1 MDFVR
6 RPCFNRAE
14 DKGKSLFFR
23 VGAHECGHREKC
35 VPSALTVR
43 FLSTTVRVHRWCP
56 SGAAEQARCLAGRT
70 VVFRGHKEIYQRCFL
85 CRNVIRVLAG
95 SPTAAD
101 SSQAR
106 PRPHVHV
113 LPQRMLSLPERR
125 SSSGDVTA
133 MKRCQTFCMRVSML
147 IALVAVLL
155 GAMCLIM
162 LRFPEKDVH
171 MASTDMRLV
180 EAVSNV
186 WCGGQEFVSA
196 HPFSVYRVNDLPPT
210 VPANHIHHSIELSA
224 SVPSGKFHYLR
235 YYLLPGSNVTADV
248 VADEPGGTVHAV
260 RGEEEL
266 QRCIRTLQEQGDD
279 EDLGSSEEDDD
290 DLPRRLPAFYR
301 WAIKSKRVHPSDT
314 LEAAHL
320 SFRATA
326 ADLYYVLLVN
336 ENRSSSSV
344 VNFGIRVDLNR
355 TVFGVSPQDV
365 VCLEQ
370 THCVYHVHFGAEDRL
385 ILHVP
390 RERDAGNAVFTITT
404 SCRPRVFFYALL
416 FILIPILFLVFLG
429 AVIRAFSYLAN
440 SSAEEGKYLRFR
452 LFGEDERTRR
462 RRRRLEELVASQSRE
477 VQECVAVGSGVA
489 VSADPAAEHFL
500 VYHVPGLDPP
510 PRTPPPCYAS
520 LRQPQQEQPVSED
533 ESLLGDVAPP
543 IVDTTPI
550 QPPRYSEVLRQE
562 NTAELLTPLEPTPA
576 AERTARD
583 SGSGAPAAPSV
594 LPTGPAV

>member
-1 MDFVR
+1 MSD
-6 RPCFNRAE
+6 
-14 DKGKSLFFR
+14 
-23 VGAHECGHREKC
+23 
-35 VPSALTVR
+35 
-43 FLSTTVRVHRWCP
+43 
-56 SGAAEQARCLAGRT
+56 
-70 VVFRGHKEIYQRCFL
+70 
-85 CRNVIRVLAG
+85 
-95 SPTAAD
+95 
-101 SSQAR
+101 
-106 PRPHVHV
+106 
-113 LPQRMLSLPERR
+113 RR
-125 SSSGDVTA
+125 SGRSGA

-162 LRFPEKDVH
+162 LRFPEKDEH

-196 HPFSVYRVNDLPPT
+196 HPFSVYRVSDDLPPPT
-210 VPANHIHHSIELSA
+210 LPNHHIHHSIELSA

-248 VADEPGGTVHAV
+248 MADAPGGTVHAV

-266 QRCIRTLQEQGDD
+266 QRCIRTLQEEGDD
-279 EDLGSSEEDDD
+279 GEGDIDESSEEMDDEHGG
-290 DLPRRLPAFYR
+290 RRLPAFYR
-301 WAIKSKRVHPSDT
+301 WAMKSKRIQPSESFTNEVSSGSSDT
-314 LEAAHL
+314 ARLT
-320 SFRATA
+320 FRATA

-344 VNFGIRVDLNR
+344 VNFGVRVDLNR

-440 SSAEEGKYLRFR
+440 SSSEEGKYLRFR
-452 LFGEDERTRR
+452 LFREDDARPQRQRR
-462 RRRRLEELVASQSRE
+462 PPELLGPQLASRDAQDAEAAAAAAAVA
-477 VQECVAVGSGVA
+477 A
-489 VSADPAAEHFL
+489 ADHFL

-510 PRTPPPCYAS
+510 PRTPPPCYSS
-520 LRQPQQEQPVSED
+520 LEHPTEDDSPQED
-533 ESLLGDVAPP
+533 ESLLPSSPEAVIVPP
-543 IVDTTPI
+543 L
-550 QPPRYSEVLRQE
+550 QPPRYSDVLRQE
-562 NTAELLTPLEPTPA
+562 QDQESSTVPTPA
-576 AERTARD
+576 TVTERTLNGVEAPLLSVP
-583 SGSGAPAAPSV
+583 SGITRISASPV
-594 LPTGPAV
+594 

>member
-1 MDFVR
+1 MSNSER
-6 RPCFNRAE
+6 
-14 DKGKSLFFR
+14 
-23 VGAHECGHREKC
+23 
-35 VPSALTVR
+35 SAGG
-43 FLSTTVRVHRWCP
+43 S
-56 SGAAEQARCLAGRT
+56 
-70 VVFRGHKEIYQRCFL
+70 
-85 CRNVIRVLAG
+85 NV
-95 SPTAAD
+95 T
-101 SSQAR
+101 
-106 PRPHVHV
+106 
-113 LPQRMLSLPERR
+113 
-125 SSSGDVTA
+125 
-133 MKRCQTFCMRVSML
+133 MKRCHTFCMRVSML

-196 HPFSVYRVNDLPPT
+196 HPFSVYRVNDLPPA
-210 VPANHIHHSIELSA
+210 VPVNHVHHSIDLSA

-248 VADEPGGTVHAV
+248 VADAPGGTIHAV

-266 QRCIRTLQEQGDD
+266 QRCVRTFQEQEDSEDNDD
-279 EDLGSSEEDDD
+279 DNSSEEDDYAVG
-290 DLPRRLPAFYR
+290 PIGSGRRLPAFYR
-301 WAIKSKRVHPSDT
+301 WAMKSKKIIPSDVLSRQASSPGLI
-314 LEAAHL
+314 LETARL
-320 SFRATA
+320 TFKATA

-344 VNFGIRVDLNR
+344 VNFGIRLDLNR

-440 SSAEEGKYLRFR
+440 SSSEEGKYLRFR
-452 LFGEDERTRR
+452 LFRDDERTRSR
-462 RRRRLEELVASQSRE
+462 QTRPQDLVVSQLPGE
-477 VQECVAVGSGVA
+477 AEAGG
-489 VSADPAAEHFL
+489 DPAAAAEHFL
-500 VYHVPGLDPP
+500 VYHVPGMDPP
-510 PRTPPPCYAS
+510 PRTPPPCYSS
-520 LRQPQQEQPVSED
+520 LQLEGGESPED
-533 ESLLGDVAPP
+533 ESLLPSTATAEASAPP
-543 IVDTTPI
+543 L
-550 QPPRYSEVLRQE
+550 QPPRYSDILRQE
-562 NTAELLTPLEPTPA
+562 EQRSSTSA
-576 AERTARD
+576 AEERTLDADAGASITRD
-583 SGSGAPAAPSV
+583 VDRASV
-594 LPTGPAV
+594 PV

>member
-1 MDFVR
+1 
-6 RPCFNRAE
+6 
-14 DKGKSLFFR
+14 
-23 VGAHECGHREKC
+23 
-35 VPSALTVR
+35 
-43 FLSTTVRVHRWCP
+43 
-56 SGAAEQARCLAGRT
+56 
-70 VVFRGHKEIYQRCFL
+70 
-85 CRNVIRVLAG
+85 
-95 SPTAAD
+95 
-101 SSQAR
+101 
-106 PRPHVHV
+106 
-113 LPQRMLSLPERR
+113 
-125 SSSGDVTA
+125 

-196 HPFSVYRVNDLPPT
+196 HPFSVYRVNDLPAA
-210 VPANHIHHSIELSA
+210 VPANHIHHTIDLSA

-248 VADEPGGTVHAV
+248 MADGPGGTVHAV

-279 EDLGSSEEDDD
+279 EEDDSSEEDDD
-290 DLPRRLPAFYR
+290 DAPRRRPAFYR
-301 WAIKSKRVHPSDT
+301 WAIKSKRVHPS
-314 LEAAHL
+314 EALDASRL

-440 SSAEEGKYLRFR
+440 TSAEDGKYLRFR

-462 RRRRLEELVASQSRE
+462 RRRRLEQFVATPQGPE
-477 VQECVAVGSGVA
+477 VQECVAAGVA
-489 VSADPAAEHFL
+489 MTTDAAAEHFL

-520 LRQPQQEQPVSED
+520 LRPDQEATLAED
-533 ESLLGDVAPP
+533 ESLLGEVLPP
-543 IVDTTPI
+543 TTTPV
-550 QPPRYSEVLRQE
+550 QPPRYSEVLQQE
-562 NTAELLTPLEPTPA
+562 SAAQLPAPLEPNTTAQRTP
-576 AERTARD
+576 TD
-583 SGSGAPAAPSV
+583 GSSGAPAVSRAQITAAAVKPDSCVRTLPGAPK
-594 LPTGPAV
+594 

>member
-1 MDFVR
+1 
-6 RPCFNRAE
+6 
-14 DKGKSLFFR
+14 
-23 VGAHECGHREKC
+23 
-35 VPSALTVR
+35 
-43 FLSTTVRVHRWCP
+43 
-56 SGAAEQARCLAGRT
+56 
-70 VVFRGHKEIYQRCFL
+70 
-85 CRNVIRVLAG
+85 
-95 SPTAAD
+95 
-101 SSQAR
+101 
-106 PRPHVHV
+106 
-113 LPQRMLSLPERR
+113 MLSLPERR
-125 SSSGDVTA
+125 SSGSATA

-196 HPFSVYRVNDLPPT
+196 HPFSVYRVNDLPPA
-210 VPANHIHHSIELSA
+210 VPANHIHHTIELSA

-248 VADEPGGTVHAV
+248 MADGPGGTVHAV

-266 QRCIRTLQEQGDD
+266 QRCIRTLQEQAVDD
-279 EDLGSSEEDDD
+279 NDSSEEDDT
-290 DLPRRLPAFYR
+290 RLPGYYR

-314 LEAAHL
+314 LDAARL

-336 ENRSSSSV
+336 ENQSSSSL
-344 VNFGIRVDLNR
+344 VNFNIRVDLNR

-440 SSAEEGKYLRFR
+440 SSTDEGKYLRFR

-477 VQECVAVGSGVA
+477 VQECVGTGVA
-489 VSADPAAEHFL
+489 VPTDPAAEHFL

-520 LRQPQQEQPVSED
+520 LQSQQEPVAED
-533 ESLLGDVAPP
+533 ESLLDVAVSP
-543 IVDTTPI
+543 IDAPTHV

-562 NTAELLTPLEPTPA
+562 NAADLLTPLEPTLA
-576 AERTARD
+576 LERTVREAAA
-583 SGSGAPAAPSV
+583 SAAPSTQ
-594 LPTGPAV
+594 PMGPIV

>member
-1 MDFVR
+1 MIQT
-6 RPCFNRAE
+6 
-14 DKGKSLFFR
+14 S
-23 VGAHECGHREKC
+23 
-35 VPSALTVR
+35 
-43 FLSTTVRVHRWCP
+43 
-56 SGAAEQARCLAGRT
+56 
-70 VVFRGHKEIYQRCFL
+70 
-85 CRNVIRVLAG
+85 
-95 SPTAAD
+95 
-101 SSQAR
+101 
-106 PRPHVHV
+106 
-113 LPQRMLSLPERR
+113 R
-125 SSSGDVTA
+125 S

-196 HPFSVYRVNDLPPT
+196 HPFSVYRVNDLPSA
-210 VPANHIHHSIELSA
+210 VPANHIHHTIDLSA

-248 VADEPGGTVHAV
+248 MADGPGGTVHAV

-266 QRCIRTLQEQGDD
+266 QRCIRTLQEQRD
-279 EDLGSSEEDDD
+279 EDDSSEEEDDAD
-290 DLPRRLPAFYR
+290 APRRLPPFYR
-301 WAIKSKRVHPSDT
+301 WAIKSKRVHPS
-314 LEAAHL
+314 EALDASRL

-440 SSAEEGKYLRFR
+440 TSAEDGKYLRFR

-462 RRRRLEELVASQSRE
+462 RRRRVEEFVAAAPQGPE
-477 VQECVAVGSGVA
+477 VQECVATGVA
-489 VSADPAAEHFL
+489 VTTDPAAEHFL

-520 LRQPQQEQPVSED
+520 LRPCPEETPMED
-533 ESLLGDVAPP
+533 QSLLGEVVPP
-543 IVDTTPI
+543 AATPV
-550 QPPRYSEVLRQE
+550 QPPRYSDVLRQE
-562 NTAELLTPLEPTPA
+562 SASQLPAPLEPTTPSQ
-576 AERTARD
+576 RTAAD
-583 SGSGAPAAPSV
+583 GGSGATAASR
-594 LPTGPAV
+594 A

>member
-1 MDFVR
+1 ML
-6 RPCFNRAE
+6 N
-14 DKGKSLFFR
+14 
-23 VGAHECGHREKC
+23 
-35 VPSALTVR
+35 
-43 FLSTTVRVHRWCP
+43 
-56 SGAAEQARCLAGRT
+56 
-70 VVFRGHKEIYQRCFL
+70 
-85 CRNVIRVLAG
+85 
-95 SPTAAD
+95 
-101 SSQAR
+101 
-106 PRPHVHV
+106 
-113 LPQRMLSLPERR
+113 LPQRRR
-125 SSSGDVTA
+125 SRSGSATA

-171 MASTDMRLV
+171 MSSTDMRLV

-196 HPFSVYRVNDLPPT
+196 HPFSVYRVNDLPPA
-210 VPANHIHHSIELSA
+210 VPANHIHHTIELST

-248 VADEPGGTVHAV
+248 MADEPGGTVHAV

-266 QRCIRTLQEQGDD
+266 QRCIRTLQEQAAD
-279 EDLGSSEEDDD
+279 EDSSEEDDD
-290 DLPRRLPAFYR
+290 TPRRLPGYYR
-301 WAIKSKRVHPSDT
+301 WAIKSKRVDPSTT
-314 LEAAHL
+314 LDAARL

-336 ENRSSSSV
+336 ENQSSSSL
-344 VNFGIRVDLNR
+344 VNFNIRVDLNR

-440 SSAEEGKYLRFR
+440 NSSTDEGKYLRFR

-462 RRRRLEELVASQSRE
+462 RRRRLEELVASQSRP
-477 VQECVAVGSGVA
+477 VQECVGTGVA
-489 VSADPAAEHFL
+489 LPADPAAEHFL

-520 LRQPQQEQPVSED
+520 LQPEPVAED
-533 ESLLGDVAPP
+533 ESLLGVSVAL
-543 IVDTTPI
+543 VDAPTPI
-550 QPPRYSEVLRQE
+550 QPPRYSEVLQQE
-562 NTAELLTPLEPTPA
+562 TAADLLTPLEPTLAP
-576 AERTARD
+576 ERTVRE
-583 SGSGAPAAPSV
+583 SAPSIQ
-594 LPTGPAV
+594 PTGSTN

>member
-1 MDFVR
+1 MGSVR
-6 RPCFNRAE
+6 PLSWTTGN
-14 DKGKSLFFR
+14 SIS
-23 VGAHECGHREKC
+23 ECATD
-35 VPSALTVR
+35 P
-43 FLSTTVRVHRWCP
+43 
-56 SGAAEQARCLAGRT
+56 QA
-70 VVFRGHKEIYQRCFL
+70 
-85 CRNVIRVLAG
+85 
-95 SPTAAD
+95 
-101 SSQAR
+101 
-106 PRPHVHV
+106 RPHVHV
-113 LPQRMLSLPERR
+113 LRVTPRMLSLPERR
-125 SSSGDVTA
+125 SSGSVTA

-196 HPFSVYRVNDLPPT
+196 HPFSVYRVNDLPPA
-210 VPANHIHHSIELSA
+210 VPANHIHHTIELSA

-248 VADEPGGTVHAV
+248 MADGPGGTVHAI

-266 QRCIRTLQEQGDD
+266 QRCIRTLQEQVEDD
-279 EDLGSSEEDDD
+279 YGSSEEDDD
-290 DLPRRLPAFYR
+290 DEDTSRRLPAFYR

-314 LEAAHL
+314 LDAAHL
-320 SFRATA
+320 TFRATA

-336 ENRSSSSV
+336 ENRSSSSL
-344 VNFGIRVDLNR
+344 VNFNIRVDLNR

-440 SSAEEGKYLRFR
+440 SSTDEGKYLRFR

-489 VSADPAAEHFL
+489 VSTDPAAEHFL

-520 LRQPQQEQPVSED
+520 LRTQQEPPAVPED
-533 ESLLGDVAPP
+533 ESLLGDVVLPIDAP
-543 IVDTTPI
+543 TPI

-562 NTAELLTPLEPTPA
+562 NAADLLTPLEPTLAP
-576 AERTARD
+576 ERTAREA
-583 SGSGAPAAPSV
+583 GPGAPAAPSV
-594 LPTGPAV
+594 QPMGPVV

>member
-1 MDFVR
+1 
-6 RPCFNRAE
+6 
-14 DKGKSLFFR
+14 
-23 VGAHECGHREKC
+23 
-35 VPSALTVR
+35 
-43 FLSTTVRVHRWCP
+43 
-56 SGAAEQARCLAGRT
+56 
-70 VVFRGHKEIYQRCFL
+70 
-85 CRNVIRVLAG
+85 
-95 SPTAAD
+95 
-101 SSQAR
+101 
-106 PRPHVHV
+106 
-113 LPQRMLSLPERR
+113 MLNLPERR
-125 SSSGDVTA
+125 RSRSGSATA

-171 MASTDMRLV
+171 MSSTDMRLV

-196 HPFSVYRVNDLPPT
+196 HPFSVYRVNDLPPA
-210 VPANHIHHSIELSA
+210 VPANHIHHTIELST

-248 VADEPGGTVHAV
+248 MADEPGGTVHAV

-266 QRCIRTLQEQGDD
+266 QRCIRTLQEQAAD
-279 EDLGSSEEDDD
+279 EDSSEEDDD
-290 DLPRRLPAFYR
+290 TPRRLPGYYR
-301 WAIKSKRVHPSDT
+301 WAIKSKRVDPSTT
-314 LEAAHL
+314 LDAARL

-326 ADLYYVLLVN
+326 ADLYYVLL
-336 ENRSSSSV
+336 
-344 VNFGIRVDLNR
+344 
-355 TVFGVSPQDV
+355 VSPQDV

-440 SSAEEGKYLRFR
+440 NSSTDEGKYLRFR

-462 RRRRLEELVASQSRE
+462 RRRRLEELVASQSRP
-477 VQECVAVGSGVA
+477 VQECVGTGVA
-489 VSADPAAEHFL
+489 LPADPAAEHFL

-520 LRQPQQEQPVSED
+520 LQPEPVAED
-533 ESLLGDVAPP
+533 ESLLGVSVAL
-543 IVDTTPI
+543 VDAPTPI
-550 QPPRYSEVLRQE
+550 QPPRYSEVLQQE
-562 NTAELLTPLEPTPA
+562 TAADLLTPLEPTLAP
-576 AERTARD
+576 ERTVRE
-583 SGSGAPAAPSV
+583 SAPSIQ
-594 LPTGPAV
+594 PTGSTN